1 MSAESWF
8 QGLEVATY
16 VAAAASLG
24 MWIFLVR
31 ARIAPR
37 KPLVEPV
44 GRPATRWTLA
54 EFFLCFGLWLVCLTA
69 AVMTVQ
75 KYWGVPVAEGDAETT
90 ISLSPEGLMA
100 SAIGMTIVNSLV
112 LICLATHMG
121 LVNRAALEAAGL
133 WPARRDLR
141 LGLIAA
147 LAILPPVL
155 LLATLLDKL
164 IPYEHP
170 VYEAIG
176 REPSLGLFLAMAL
189 GTALISPVLE
199 EFMFRSL
206 LQGGFQRLARLS
218 EARRTAAEGDSST
231 PPEAARLQDA
241 EWIGRDEVA
250 SWPWWPVVSSSMVF
264 SFMHL
269 GHGAAPASLF
279 VLALGLGYLYRQTGR
294 LWPCIVVHVVLNG
307 FSMLGFGL
315 KMLAGG

>member
-1 MSAESWF
+1 MSAETWF

-24 MWIFLVR
+24 MWIYLVR

-37 KPLVEPV
+37 KPLIEPL
-44 GRPATRWTLA
+44 GRPATHWTLA

-75 KYWGVPVAEGDAETT
+75 KYWGVPVAGEAAETT

-141 LGLIAA
+141 LGLIAS
-147 LAILPPVL
+147 LAMLPPVL
-155 LLATLLDKL
+155 VLATLLDKL

-170 VYEAIG
+170 VYEAISQ
-176 REPSLGLFLAMAL
+176 EPSLGLFLAMAL

-199 EFMFRSL
+199 EFMFRAL
-206 LQGGFQRLARLS
+206 LQGGFQRLARLA
-218 EARRTAAEGDSST
+218 EARRTAVEGDSPT
-231 PPEAARLQDA
+231 PREAVQVQDA
-241 EWIGRDEVA
+241 ESIGGDEVA
-250 SWPWWPVVSSSMVF
+250 SWPWWPVVASSMVF

-315 KMLAGG
+315 KMLTGG